1 MKILC
6 KSTKNK
12 NKNKYQPA
20 ISTNLQVNKVGKYLY
35 KNIDGAFNYKTS
47 SNTCDVYFT
56 LLYQLPYWDRIPG
69 KGSDYNDI
77 HEMTIDINLT
87 TYQNKI
93 RVNIIEVTEYERT
106 LGSFVLKPEQLTD
119 LAETKKLILQKVKSR
134 VEKVY
139 EDYDF
144 LY

>member
-6 KSTKNK
+6 KSNNQNK
-12 NKNKYQPA
+12 IP
-20 ISTNLQVNKVGKYLY
+20 TNLQINKVGKYLY
-35 KNIDGAFNYKTS
+35 KNIDGAFKYKTS

-69 KGSDYNDI
+69 KGSDYNDV
-77 HEMTIDINLT
+77 HEMTINISMT

-93 RVNIIEVTEYERT
+93 RVNIIEVTPYERT
-106 LGSFVLKPEQLTD
+106 LGSFVLKPEQLED
-119 LAETKKLILQKVKSR
+119 LSITKKLILDRIRNR

>member
-6 KSTKNK
+6 NSKI
-12 NKNKYQPA
+12 P
-20 ISTNLQVNKVGKYLY
+20 TNLQINKVGKYLY
-35 KNIDGAFNYKTS
+35 KNIDGAFKYKTS

-69 KGSDYNDI
+69 KGSDYNDV
-77 HEMTIDINLT
+77 HEMTINISMT

-93 RVNIIEVTEYERT
+93 RVNILEVTPDERT
-106 LGSFVLKPEQLTD
+106 LGSFVVKPEQLED
-119 LAETKKLILQKVKSR
+119 LSITKKLILDKIRNR

>member
-6 KSTKNK
+6 KSNNQNK
-12 NKNKYQPA
+12 IP
-20 ISTNLQVNKVGKYLY
+20 TNLQINKVGKYLY
-35 KNIDGAFNYKTS
+35 ENIDGAFKYKTS

-69 KGSDYNDI
+69 KGSDYNDV
-77 HEMTIDINLT
+77 HEMTININMT

-93 RVNIIEVTEYERT
+93 RVNIIEVTPEERT
-106 LGSFVLKPEQLTD
+106 LGSFVLKPEQLED
-119 LAETKKLILQKVKSR
+119 LSITKKLILDRIRNR

>member
-6 KSTKNK
+6 KSNNQNK
-12 NKNKYQPA
+12 IP
-20 ISTNLQVNKVGKYLY
+20 TNLQVNKVGKYLY
-35 KNIDGAFNYKTS
+35 KNIDGAFKYKTS

-69 KGSDYNDI
+69 KGSDYNDV
-77 HEMTIDINLT
+77 HEMTINISMT

-93 RVNIIEVTEYERT
+93 RVNIIEITPDERT
-106 LGSFVLKPEQLTD
+106 LGSFVLKPEQLED
-119 LAETKKLILQKVKSR
+119 LSLTKKLILDKIRNR